1 MSTKKQNDKD
11 IFENVIDIGLRMYGN
26 GYSYPKTVV
35 DCITEYCR
43 QQVRSYFIQHNQ
55 LINNNN
61 NNRITYLHTLVYISR
76 HKKACLKRLQQ
87 YVQAKDRPS
96 SQQNELIDNIVKDK
110 KLTTN
115 DRFKRICHQLQIH
128 NNNNQVKN
136 YTIVL

>member
-1 MSTKKQNDKD
+1 
-11 IFENVIDIGLRMYGN
+11 MYGN

-43 QQVRSYFIQHNQ
+43 QQVRYYFVQHNQ
-55 LINNNN
+55 LIN
-61 NNRITYLHTLVYISR
+61 NNRITYLHTLVYTSR

-115 DRFKRICHQLQIH
+115 DRFQRICHQLQIQ
-128 NNNNQVKN
+128 NNNQVKN
-136 YTIVL
+136 